1 MFANKK
7 IGINSWN
14 CVCSFPFIHAFFIDI
29 QMTSKQK
36 RIHVRTYVH
45 AYVGDFTSKPLQ
57 SANAYVDRTKHHPKL
72 PCRSADVW
80 KPDGPWRLKS
90 FEIHNPNVGTGGLT
104 QVHIYMHNNSMHDFC
119 ICNQPAVTSTIE
131 GTFVKFKKTTSNRT
145 EVKEEMFTSFVLNKP
160 LNQTTTLRTKNSTI
174 HTYNI

>member
-1 MFANKK
+1 
-7 IGINSWN
+7 
-14 CVCSFPFIHAFFIDI
+14 
-29 QMTSKQK
+29 MTSKQK
-36 RIHVRTYVH
+36 RIYVRSYVH
-45 AYVGDFTSKPLQ
+45 AYVGDFASKPKHQVGNYKPLQ
-57 SANAYVDRTKHHPKL
+57 SANAYVDRTKHHPKQ

-104 QVHIYMHNNSMHDFC
+104 RVHIYMHNNSMHDFC

-145 EVKEEMFTSFVLNKP
+145 EVKEEMFTSFVPNKP
-160 LNQTTTLRTKNSTI
+160 LNQTTTLRKKKCNYTHI
-174 HTYNI
+174 